1 LKSPTA
7 RAAPEHLTHAVE
19 EVGERR
25 AVIEQPKGMLILLY
39 GVDEEAAFD
48 MLRRPSQTTNVK
60 LRALDEQLVLD
71 YRALS
76 NGEAFPARRV
86 YEKTLMTIH
95 ERITRD
101 RSDPAVAS

>member
-1 LKSPTA
+1 
-7 RAAPEHLTHAVE
+7 
-19 EVGERR
+19 
-25 AVIEQPKGMLILLY
+25 
-39 GVDEEAAFD
+39 
-48 MLRRPSQTTNVK
+48 
-60 LRALDEQLVLD
+60 VLD